1 MPVDRAIDGV
11 DLLPYVNGETFG
23 EPHEA
28 LFWRT
33 GNYRT
38 VRSGDWKLQL
48 SDPEETPFLYNLAVD
63 PTEQR
68 NLAAYEP
75 EQLARLKLL
84 IDEGL
89 REWTAPMQGPLVG
102 PLYPDKHLN
111 EPLDKSD
118 VPVYWY
124 N

>member
-1 MPVDRAIDGV
+1 M
-11 DLLPYVNGETFG
+11 
-23 EPHEA
+23 
-28 LFWRT
+28 
-33 GNYRT
+33 
-38 VRSGDWKLQL
+38 
-48 SDPEETPFLYNLAVD
+48 SDPEDTLPHNLAVD

-89 REWTAPMQGPLVG
+89 REWTAPMRGPLVRG